1 MNDIAGLPYAEAQ
14 FDKTGKPENA
24 FAVPAGITDL
34 FVVSH
39 GWNNDA
45 DAARALYRELFTNFV
60 GVGKPGDFPGRTFA
74 VAGVIWPSKKFDE
87 LVAASGVSGN
97 AQGAAA
103 LQAHDQRSDQ
113 AIIEKLERMKDF
125 FTEPGQ
131 RQILDEVKALL
142 PDLEEKGSARQAFVE
157 KVRSLLD
164 PAHAEKED
172 SSRAFFR
179 DDGDELMANLKVD
192 EDDLDP
198 EIANTAGSA
207 SLPLGVGGID
217 AGTGGAAKFSDLLS
231 GFKAAALNVLN
242 YTTYYEMKAR
252 AGEVGKNGVAKL
264 LDGLPAHVQRIHLV
278 GHSFGGRVVA
288 AAAANSTTN
297 RIKSMT
303 LLQAAFSHNGFSRTE
318 KGFFRAVVDK
328 KRVDGPIL
336 ITHTKNDKAVGVAY
350 PLASRLKGDKAAAL
364 GDANDPFGGIGRN
377 GTQKMDQDEAIAGQ
391 LLAVNSVYTFQ
402 PRKFFNLEASSFI
415 TGHSDVRGKEVAYA
429 LRRLIV

>member
-1 MNDIAGLPYAEAQ
+1 MNSIAGLPYAEAH
-14 FDKTGKPENA
+14 FDKTGKLQNA
-24 FAVPAGITDL
+24 FVVPAGVTDL

-45 DAARALYRELFTNFV
+45 DEARALYRELFTNFV

-74 VAGVIWPSKKFDE
+74 VAGVIWPAKKFDE

-103 LQAHDQRSDQ
+103 LQAHDKRSDQ
-113 AIIEKLERMKDF
+113 AVLEKLERMKDF

-157 KVRSLLD
+157 KMRSLLD

-179 DDGDELMANLKVD
+179 DDGDELMAHLKVD

-217 AGTGGAAKFSDLLS
+217 SGTGGAAKFSDLLS
-231 GFKAAALNVLN
+231 GFKAAALNMMN
-242 YTTYYEMKAR
+242 YTTYYEMKVR
-252 AGEVGKNGVAKL
+252 AGEVGKHGVARL

-278 GHSFGGRVVA
+278 GHSFGGRVVT

-350 PLASRLKGDKAAAL
+350 PLASRMKGDKAAAL

-377 GTQKMDQDEAIAGQ
+377 GAQKMDQDEAIAGQ

-415 TGHSDVRGKEVAYA
+415 KGHGDVRGKEVAYA

>member
-1 MNDIAGLPYAEAQ
+1 MNDIAGLPYVEAN
-14 FDKTGKPENA
+14 FDKTGKLLNA
-24 FAVPAGITDL
+24 FAVPAGVTDL

-39 GWNNDA
+39 GWNNNA
-45 DAARALYRELFTNFV
+45 AAARALYTELFTNFV

-74 VAGVIWPSKKFDE
+74 VAGVIWPSKQFDE

-103 LQAHDQRSDQ
+103 LQAHDHQSDQ
-113 AIIEKLERMKDF
+113 AVVEKLDRMKDF
-125 FTEPGQ
+125 FTEPEQ
-131 RQILDEVKALL
+131 RQTLDELKALL
-142 PDLEEKGSARQAFVE
+142 PDLEKKGSARQAFVE

-164 PAHAEKED
+164 PAHAERDD
-172 SSRAFFR
+172 SSKAFFR
-179 DDGDELMANLKVD
+179 DDGDELMTSLKVD

-242 YTTYYEMKAR
+242 FTTYYEMKAR

-297 RIKSMT
+297 KIKSMT

-318 KGFFRAVVDK
+318 KGFFRVVVDN

-377 GTQKMDQDEAIAGQ
+377 GAQKMDQGEAITGQ
-391 LLAVNSVYTFQ
+391 LLAVEGAYTFQ

-415 TGHSDVRGKEVAYA
+415 SGHGDVRGKEVAYA

>member
-1 MNDIAGLPYAEAQ
+1 MNSIAGLPYVEAQ
-14 FDKTGKPENA
+14 FDKTGKLETA
-24 FAVPAGITDL
+24 VAVPAGVTDL

-45 DAARALYRELFTNFV
+45 DEARALYSELFTNFV

-103 LQAHDQRSDQ
+103 LQAHDKRSDQ

-131 RQILDEVKALL
+131 RQTLDELKALL
-142 PDLEEKGSARQAFVE
+142 PDLEGKGSARRAFVE

-207 SLPLGVGGID
+207 SLPLGVGGVD

-242 YTTYYEMKAR
+242 FTTYYEMKAR
-252 AGEVGKNGVAKL
+252 AGDVGKNGVAKL

-278 GHSFGGRVVA
+278 GHSFGGRVVT

-297 RIKSMT
+297 KIKSLT

-328 KRVDGPIL
+328 KRVDGSVL

-350 PLASRLKGDKAAAL
+350 PLASRLKGDKSAAL

-377 GTQKMDQDEAIAGQ
+377 GAQKMDQGEAISGQ
-391 LLAVNSVYTFQ
+391 LLAVNGAYTFQ
-402 PRKFFNLEASSFI
+402 PGRFFNLEASSFI
-415 TGHSDVRGKEVAYA
+415 KGHSDIRGKEVAYA

>member
-1 MNDIAGLPYAEAQ
+1 MNDIAGLPYVEAN
-14 FDKTGKPENA
+14 FDKTGKLQNA
-24 FAVPAGITDL
+24 FAVPAGVTDL

-39 GWNNDA
+39 GWNNNA
-45 DAARALYRELFTNFV
+45 AAARALYTELFTNFV
-60 GVGKPGDFPGRTFA
+60 GVGKPGDFPSRTFA
-74 VAGVIWPSKKFDE
+74 VAGVIWPSKQFDE

-103 LQAHDQRSDQ
+103 LQAHDTQSDQ
-113 AIIEKLERMKDF
+113 AVVEKLDRMKDF
-125 FTEPGQ
+125 FTEPEQ
-131 RQILDEVKALL
+131 RQTLDELKTLL
-142 PDLEEKGSARQAFVE
+142 PDLEKKGSARQAFVE

-164 PAHAEKED
+164 PAHAEKDD
-172 SSRAFFR
+172 SSKAFFR
-179 DDGDELMANLKVD
+179 DDGDELMTSLKVD

-242 YTTYYEMKAR
+242 FTTYYEMKAR

-297 RIKSMT
+297 RIKSLT

-318 KGFFRAVVDK
+318 KGFFRVVVEK
-328 KRVDGPIL
+328 NRVDGPIL

-377 GTQKMDQDEAIAGQ
+377 GAQKMDQGEAIAGQ
-391 LLAVNSVYTFQ
+391 LLAVDSAYTFQ